1 MINRK
6 FTFWDN
12 LFLLCFLLLLIIA
25 FCYICV
31 KRPLCQEFEDIR
43 GQLVSAEDRLE
54 IQRHV
59 AERKEIMENL
69 LKQELEKGGCQPGAY
84 DNMASEIK
92 ELSQVLSAAK
102 AYDIN
107 VFPEELSDLIARRDI
122 LISYRTDSYGEARDI
137 LESIENTGY
146 FCIVKEVELVTGAGN
161 ETGSSESVYGKL
173 LVTYYETLDRESRLE
188 EDGAGEDGVEGWD
201 REID

>member
-1 MINRK
+1 M
-6 FTFWDN
+6 
-12 LFLLCFLLLLIIA
+12 LCLLLLLIMV

-31 KRPLCQEFEDIR
+31 KRPLCQELEDIR
-43 GQLVSAEDRLE
+43 GQLASVEDRLE
-54 IQRHV
+54 IQRHM

-69 LKQELEKGGCQPGAY
+69 LEQEPEKGGCQTGTY

-102 AYDIN
+102 AYDMN
-107 VFPEELSDLIARRDI
+107 VFPEELSELIARRDI
-122 LISYRTDSYGEARDI
+122 LISYRTDSYKEAWDI

-146 FCIVKEVELVTGAGN
+146 FCIVKEVELVTGAGAGEGN

-173 LVTYYETLDRESRLE
+173 LVTYYETLDRERRLE
-188 EDGAGEDGVEGWD
+188 EDGVGEDGLEGWD
-201 REID
+201 RESD